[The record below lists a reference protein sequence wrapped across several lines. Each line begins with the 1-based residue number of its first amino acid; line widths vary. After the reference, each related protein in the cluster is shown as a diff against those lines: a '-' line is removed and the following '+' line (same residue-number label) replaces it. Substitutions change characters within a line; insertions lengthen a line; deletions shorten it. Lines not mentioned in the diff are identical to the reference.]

1 MKFTVGSNN
10 DDDDEDDDNDNDD
23 NDSNENSTTKHWLIM
38 SENKRRSAR
47 VSCILVHVFAVLCK
61 AIRWHH
67 QI

>member
-10 DDDDEDDDNDNDD
+10 DDDDEDDDDDDD

-38 SENKRRSAR
+38 SENRRSAR

-61 AIRWHH
+61 AIRWHD